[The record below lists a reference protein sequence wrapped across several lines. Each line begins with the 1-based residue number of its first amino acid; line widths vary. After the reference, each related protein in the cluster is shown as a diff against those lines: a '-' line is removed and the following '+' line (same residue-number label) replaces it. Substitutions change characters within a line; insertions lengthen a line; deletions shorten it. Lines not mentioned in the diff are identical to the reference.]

1 MIYKNQPYLI
11 LDKETLKKVGSITLG
26 ELIEEYQFTTKVQLD
41 AYLVKHNVYHERYI
55 LIENDLDINYLPDED
70 GLTDKMFYESV
81 KYQYYV
87 NPKGEAYRMN
97 KKTQI
102 QEKIK
107 IHYKGKMKS
116 PYIYCKGLSNSG
128 VSLRYIMAHSYFQNY
143 RKIKNKSMYIVE
155 ALDGQKK
162 NCRVENI
169 CILKKD

>member
-87 NPKGEAYRMN
+87 NPKGEVMLAY
-97 KKTQI
+97 K
-102 QEKIK
+102 
-107 IHYKGKMKS
+107 
-116 PYIYCKGLSNSG
+116 
-128 VSLRYIMAHSYFQNY
+128 
-143 RKIKNKSMYIVE
+143 
-155 ALDGQKK
+155 
-162 NCRVENI
+162 
-169 CILKKD
+169 

>member
-11 LDKETLKKVGSITLG
+11 LDKETLKEVGSITLG
-26 ELIEEYQFTTKVQLD
+26 ELIEEFQFTTKIQLD
-41 AYLVKHNVYHERYI
+41 AYLVKHNIYHDQYI

-70 GLTDKMFYESV
+70 GLTDKIFYDGV

-87 NPKGEAYRMN
+87 NPKGEAYRIN
-97 KKTQI
+97 KQTLK

-107 IHYKGKMKS
+107 VHYKGKMKS

-128 VSLRYIMAHSYFQNY
+128 VSLRYIMALSYFRNY
-143 RKIKNKSMYIVE
+143 RKVKNKSMYIVE
-155 ALDGQKK
+155 ALDGKKK